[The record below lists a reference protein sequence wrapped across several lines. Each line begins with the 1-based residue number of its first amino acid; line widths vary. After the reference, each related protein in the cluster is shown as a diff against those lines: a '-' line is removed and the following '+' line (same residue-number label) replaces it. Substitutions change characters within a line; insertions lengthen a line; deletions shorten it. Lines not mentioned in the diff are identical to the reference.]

1 MSQTTSLPGGDDA
14 LPDLPQ
20 NSVTGPGDRSK
31 TGATRK
37 RDDVTDESRKPNV
50 FQRIALFVR
59 QTIAEMK
66 KVKYPS
72 REELW
77 TYFLVVIVF
86 VVAMMIFTGVFDFAF
101 GELSRLVFG

>member
-14 LPDLPQ
+14 LPELPRDAASKPQ
-20 NSVTGPGDRSK
+20 DRSK
-31 TGATRK
+31 SGATRK
-37 RDDVTDESRKPNV
+37 RDDSSAEKKPNI

-59 QTIAEMK
+59 QTITEMK

-86 VVAMMIFTGVFDFAF
+86 VVAMMIFTGVLDFGF
-101 GELSRLVFG
+101 GELSRIVFG